1 MARPLRQ
8 EVRNEPSPPA
18 ASVGQ
23 GTMRVS
29 IMTELPSL
37 LRELGHDPDRLL
49 GELGLDPAQFEDS
62 ENTIAF
68 RSVGALL
75 ALCVARTGCRHLGL
89 LLGQRGGTHTLGAV
103 GMLVRSSPDA
113 GSALRSLIEHLH
125 RHDQGAVPNLS
136 VSGSR
141 AEFGYAI
148 YEKDVPAADQIYA
161 AAIAIAFR
169 IMRELCGSSWR
180 PTEVLLPFR
189 KPRDAVP
196 FRQFFPP
203 PVRFD
208 AGQAAL
214 AFPAAWLGHAVA
226 SADHE
231 TRRRVELLLRG
242 QQPTELATRARR
254 AVRAMLAQGQASEE
268 ALACAVDMSR
278 RTLVRHLQ
286 QEGTS
291 YQTIL
296 KETRLEVACQLL
308 RDTGKTVDRIAASLG
323 YSGASPFTR
332 AFKGWTGRTP
342 ADWRSRNDATRSGGT
357 ESDRESRRP
366 SRS

>member
-1 MARPLRQ
+1 M
-8 EVRNEPSPPA
+8 
-18 ASVGQ
+18 
-23 GTMRVS
+23 MRVS

-49 GELGLDPAQFEDS
+49 GELGLDPAQFDGP

-68 RSVGALL
+68 RSVGAIL
-75 ALCVARTGCRHLGL
+75 AQCVTRTGCRHLGL

-103 GMLVRSSPDA
+103 GMLARSSPDV
-113 GSALRSLIEHLH
+113 GSALRSLIDHMH
-125 RHDQGAVPNLS
+125 QHDQGAVPNLS
-136 VSGSR
+136 VSGNR
-141 AEFGYAI
+141 AELGYAI

-169 IMRELCGSSWR
+169 IMRELCGSGWR
-180 PTEVLLPFR
+180 PSEVLLPFS
-189 KPRDAVP
+189 KPRDTVH

-203 PVRFD
+203 PLRFD

-231 TRRRVELLLRG
+231 TRRRVAISLRG
-242 QQPTELATRARR
+242 QQRTELANRSRR
-254 AVRAMLAQGQASEE
+254 AVRAMLAQGQVSEE
-268 ALACAVDMSR
+268 ALACAFDMSR

-291 YQTIL
+291 YQAIL
-296 KETRLEVACQLL
+296 KETQLEVACQLL
-308 RDTGKTVDRIAASLG
+308 RDTGKSVDRIAASLG

-342 ADWRSRNDATRSGGT
+342 ADWRSRNDATRSGDV
-357 ESDRESRRP
+357 ESSRD
-366 SRS
+366 S